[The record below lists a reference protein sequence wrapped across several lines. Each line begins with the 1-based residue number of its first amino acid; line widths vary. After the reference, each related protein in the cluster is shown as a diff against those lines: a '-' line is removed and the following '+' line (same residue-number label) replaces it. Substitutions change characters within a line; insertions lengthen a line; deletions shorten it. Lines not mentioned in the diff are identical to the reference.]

1 MRVLGCRVRGE
12 ISLVPDEA
20 PELGAFLLMGN
31 AAVGGSVAGGTGVL
45 LPIAKRDSPEYIS
58 TQWNVLTHCV
68 RSDGMA
74 VIFHLT
80 NHYALVFATRERS
93 TISTDGSAT
102 ITRELLTSKA
112 GQAPKTWIP
121 FAVARRIMR
130 GWSGYKMVVVMRAEK
145 CETFVTQTT
154 EMAKEES
161 RDAGSF

>member
-1 MRVLGCRVRGE
+1 MFSQALRDIARPTYAE
-12 ISLVPDEA
+12 ILEA
-20 PELGAFLLMGN
+20 L
-31 AAVGGSVAGGTGVL
+31 
-45 LPIAKRDSPEYIS
+45 K
-58 TQWNVLTHCV
+58 

-112 GQAPKTWIP
+112 GQAPKAWIP

-145 CETFVTQTT
+145 CETFATQTA
-154 EMAKEES
+154 EMAKEDS
-161 RDAGSF
+161 RDAPRLGA